1 MKCGVYVIT
10 NLAASTHREYMT
22 NKLITLSVAAVATL
36 TLAVPA
42 YAQSGSSTSAGAT
55 IAVQGGGL
63 TSVTD
68 LNDAKSADFKTG
80 FNVGGSLG
88 YDFNPYLGLRATYTF
103 GRAEARGAALPAAF
117 PVGTK
122 TNRQY
127 YGAELKLS
135 APGPISPY
143 LLVGGGAVTI
153 KPDTTPSSD
162 SFTKPAGKAGVGVS
176 FALPSNVSV
185 FAEGSGWLYKFE
197 EFGFDKAQFDLTWS
211 AGLSYRFGR

>member
-10 NLAASTHREYMT
+10 NLWSASYRECMT
-22 NKLITLSVAAVATL
+22 NKLMILSVAAVATL

-42 YAQSGSSTSAGAT
+42 YAQSGSPSTGAT

-63 TSVTD
+63 TSVAD

-88 YDFNPYLGLRATYTF
+88 YDFNPFLGVRATYTY
-103 GRAEARGAALPAAF
+103 GRSEARGTALPTAF

-127 YGAELKLS
+127 YGAELTVS

-153 KPDTTPSSD
+153 KPDTTPSTD

-185 FAEGSGWLYKFE
+185 FAEGSGWVYKFD
-197 EFGFDKAQFDLTWS
+197 EFGFDKTQFDLTWS